1 MADDFFET
9 YESVGNREDLID
21 VITNISP
28 TDTPM
33 LSRFGRTSAR
43 ATYHEWQ
50 KDSLADASS
59 NKVEE
64 GKDVDAPSIDST
76 TRVGNYTQILR
87 KSWRVTDTQEAVD
100 KAGRDSEYEYQMAKH
115 MKELAKD
122 IEYAIVNGSQASG
135 ATGTAREMKGVLN
148 FISTN
153 VETGSGAGDE
163 DLDETMYN
171 DLLETIWN
179 EGGDPD
185 VTYAPGPQK
194 RAISN
199 FTANST
205 RNIGAESNRLTASVD
220 VYESDFGLQTIIAD
234 RYIPDKK
241 LVVLEEEMWKT
252 AYLRPVQSR
261 RLPDDGGGPKGKVE
275 AELTLEALNE
285 ASSGKITELNT

>member
-33 LSRFGRTSAR
+33 LSRFGRTTAR

-59 NKVEE
+59 NKVKE
-64 GKDVDAPSIDST
+64 GTDVDAPSIDST

-153 VETGSGAGDE
+153 VETGSGTGDE
-163 DLDETMYN
+163 DLDEEMYN

-252 AYLRPVQSR
+252 AYLRPVQSK

>member
-1 MADDFFET
+1 
-9 YESVGNREDLID
+9 

-33 LSRFGRTSAR
+33 LSRFGRTTAR
-43 ATYHEWQ
+43 STYHEWQ

-59 NKVEE
+59 NKVPE
-64 GKDVDAPSIDST
+64 GQDVDAETSDPT

-87 KSWRVTDTQEAVD
+87 KSWRVSDTQEAID
-100 KAGRDSEYEYQMAKH
+100 KAGRDSEYEYQMAKK

-153 VETGSGAGDE
+153 VETGSGTGDE

-252 AYLRPVQSR
+252 AYLRPVQSK

-275 AELTLEALNE
+275 AELTLEARNE

>member
-33 LSRFGRTSAR
+33 LSRFGRTTAR
-43 ATYHEWQ
+43 STYHEWQ

-59 NKVEE
+59 NKVPE
-64 GKDVDAPSIDST
+64 GTDVDATSTNAT

-87 KSWRVTDTQEAVD
+87 KSWRVTDTQEAID
-100 KAGRDSEYEYQMAKH
+100 KAGRDSEYEYQMAKK

-153 VETGSGAGDE
+153 VETGSGTGDE
-163 DLDETMYN
+163 DLDEGMYN

-185 VTYAPGPQK
+185 VTYASGPQK

-234 RYIPDKK
+234 RYIPDKQ

-252 AYLRPVQSR
+252 AYLRPVQSK